1 MALLADA
8 SAAPRRSAAGLT
20 DAPAGARLDP
30 AANIAVEG
38 LRDGR
43 FGSWSLDEYRTD
55 AGRRIANK
63 AYHRHT

>member
-1 MALLADA
+1 MARGDQGQHG
-8 SAAPRRSAAGLT
+8 AARGRVG
-20 DAPAGARLDP
+20 RP
-30 AANIAVEG
+30 AADIAVEG